1 MAASSRQR
9 TMTMGSADL
18 RRVAVA
24 AECDPKAV
32 ARELAQSHVPEDARV
47 QNMVRHRIRRALKSL
62 KLGPY
67 RERE

>member
-1 MAASSRQR
+1 MAADSKQR
-9 TMTMGSADL
+9 HMTMGSADL

-32 ARELAQSHVPEDARV
+32 ARELRNPNGV
-47 QNMVRHRIRRALKSL
+47 QNMVRDRIRRALKQL